1 MSNGIKIRQNEE
13 KCIAMLAAQR
23 QLYNDAKGLNLVL
36 ILISVILPFGLSFI
50 SSISDN
56 AYIDK
61 SSYMVAIVA
70 LFLSFIMDKYI
81 DKQKE
86 LAATIQQQFDIYTYT
101 MPWDTKI
108 FGNNR
113 NLSQEIARNSKFI
126 MNNTNKKQELY
137 DWYAKENDNKPLLE
151 GILSCQRENYVWDI
165 GLRKRFKIAS
175 IITILALSLIVFVV
189 GIVHSEEFITVI
201 GHIAFIAPML
211 EWLLSTVK
219 SINQDIEHLN
229 DLDELINDGV
239 TKSMDDLQDIQK
251 LLFEHRKGCYTIPNF
266 LYDIFKNNDE
276 DIAHRTASL

>member
-1 MSNGIKIRQNEE
+1 
-13 KCIAMLAAQR
+13 
-23 QLYNDAKGLNLVL
+23 
-36 ILISVILPFGLSFI
+36 
-50 SSISDN
+50 
-56 AYIDK
+56 
-61 SSYMVAIVA
+61 
-70 LFLSFIMDKYI
+70 
-81 DKQKE
+81 
-86 LAATIQQQFDIYTYT
+86 
-101 MPWDTKI
+101 
-108 FGNNR
+108 
-113 NLSQEIARNSKFI
+113 

-276 DIAHRTASL
+276 DIAHRTVSL